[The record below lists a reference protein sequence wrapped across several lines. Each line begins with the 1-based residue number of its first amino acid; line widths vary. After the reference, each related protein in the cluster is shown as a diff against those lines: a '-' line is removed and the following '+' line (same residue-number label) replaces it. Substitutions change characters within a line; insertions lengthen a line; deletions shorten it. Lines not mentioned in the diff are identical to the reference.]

1 MERARAKPTASLTA
15 YDCFLR
21 ALAALRIPTKPGLEE
36 GLALCRQ
43 AITLDPNYASAYG
56 VAAWC
61 CMQRLAHGWAAE
73 GDHKAGAEFARH
85 AIEAG
90 GDDPTALST
99 AALALGMLSGDLG
112 LHLHQPRVRLVSFGD
127 VSVDV
132 GAEIIDP
139 LQRCVGHSI
148 EPSRRE
154 VAELL
159 DVIAEGDDDVV
170 SRVIQSR
177 AFFRSPSIGST
188 AQLMSTA
195 SCVVLARSFTS
206 SARR

>member
-1 MERARAKPTASLTA
+1 MIAFSERLPRFASPRSPVSKKA
-15 YDCFLR
+15 LR
-21 ALAALRIPTKPGLEE
+21 FAVRRSRSIRTMLRPMASRPGVACSDWLMAGRRKETTRPALSSRVMPSRLAATIPPRSALR
-36 GLALCRQ
+36 R
-43 AITLDPNYASAYG
+43 
-56 VAAWC
+56 W
-61 CMQRLAHGWAAE
+61 R
-73 GDHKAGAEFARH
+73 
-85 AIEAG
+85 
-90 GDDPTALST
+90 
-99 AALALGMLSGDLG
+99 SGCYQGTWG